1 MNGNEGEKKII
12 SVSILPIWISF
23 SFWRKN
29 ADHHFLYYSLMNHF
43 IGILWGAPNFLKSL
57 RSSCQDCI
65 RCTCHA
71 YLMGFLAPFLQ
82 AGMVEPCW
90 SLLMGETIIRTE
102 TLERRFCRPNSKP
115 HRSMFR
121 SPRQVEVPLYETCHS
136 MCSKNPF
143 CSIYVDNQT
152 GCFIGDSAAE
162 TDVNTQK
169 TRSGGSFNLSKQVF
183 ILVVKSL
190 AWKWVWNDHCF

>member
-1 MNGNEGEKKII
+1 MKGNEMIWKWIAREGNEMNGNEGEKKII

-90 SLLMGETIIRTE
+90 SLLMGDSIIRTE

-115 HRSMFR
+115 HLLYVSFPPASWGAAIRD
-121 SPRQVEVPLYETCHS
+121 VPL
-136 MCSKNPF
+136 
-143 CSIYVDNQT
+143 
-152 GCFIGDSAAE
+152 
-162 TDVNTQK
+162 DV
-169 TRSGGSFNLSKQVF
+169 
-183 ILVVKSL
+183 
-190 AWKWVWNDHCF
+190 